1 MYDRTG
7 TNFIDP
13 LRMHYYTSKSTLDN
27 LKSVFNVFKGKP
39 IVGARVLCWNGDS
52 VELSGVYEPE

>member
-1 MYDRTG
+1 
-7 TNFIDP
+7 
-13 LRMHYYTSKSTLDN
+13 MHYYTSKSTLDN